1 MGSPDGAEITRLLK
15 AWGNGDESALQ
26 RLTPLVYDRLRRL
39 AWHYVRRERPGV
51 TLQGTALVHEVFLR
65 LVGMPEIDW
74 RDRAHFFTV
83 ASRAMRRILV
93 DAARA
98 RQATKR
104 GGQLERADLP
114 DSDIAAIPAPVDR
127 AQEVYALDHA
137 LTRLASLD
145 PRRAQVIE
153 LRFFGG
159 LTVDETAEV
168 LGLSPLTVKRDWKT
182 ARTWLARELQR
193 S

>member
-1 MGSPDGAEITRLLK
+1 MPPDGRDVTALLK
-15 AWGNGDESALQ
+15 AWGNGDESALD

-39 AWHYVRRERPGV
+39 AWHYVRHERPGV

-65 LVGMPEIDW
+65 LVGTPDIEW
-74 RDRAHFFTV
+74 RDRTHYFAV

-98 RQATKR
+98 RQAVKR
-104 GGQLERADLP
+104 GGLLERVDAP
-114 DSDIAAIPAPVDR
+114 DSDIEAIAASGGR
-127 AQEVYALDHA
+127 ADELCALDEA
-137 LTRLASLD
+137 LARLASLD
-145 PRRAQVIE
+145 PRRAHVVE

-159 LTVDETAEV
+159 LSVDETAAV
-168 LGLSPLTVKRDWKT
+168 LGVSPLTVKRDWRT

>member
-1 MGSPDGAEITRLLK
+1 MPPDAHEVTALLK
-15 AWGNGDESALQ
+15 AWGSGDESALE

-39 AWHYVRRERPGV
+39 AWHYVRHERPGA

-65 LVGMPEIDW
+65 LAGTPDIEW
-74 RDRAHFFTV
+74 RDRTHFFAF

-98 RQATKR
+98 RRAEKR
-104 GGQLERADLP
+104 GGLLERIDVPASDLEA
-114 DSDIAAIPAPVDR
+114 SAGSVDR
-127 AQEVYALDHA
+127 ADELCALDEA
-137 LTRLASLD
+137 LKRLASLD

-159 LTVDETAEV
+159 LTVEETAEV
-168 LGLSPLTVKRDWKT
+168 VGLSPLTVKRDWRT
-182 ARTWLARELQR
+182 ARTWLARELHR